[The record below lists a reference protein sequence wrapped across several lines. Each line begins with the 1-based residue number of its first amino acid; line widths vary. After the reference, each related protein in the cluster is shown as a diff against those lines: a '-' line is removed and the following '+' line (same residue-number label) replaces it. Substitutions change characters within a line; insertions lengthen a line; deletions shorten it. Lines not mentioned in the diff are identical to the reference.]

1 MYKRI
6 LVATDGTKLSDKAV
20 VHALRL
26 AKAVGAKVTAFFAAP
41 EARDY
46 GYRDGVL
53 YPTMSRREEAA
64 QLVRMAREVFD
75 PVRKKAAAIGIA
87 LEFVQTRSDAPWHA
101 ILAAARAGKA
111 DVIVMASHG
120 RRGLSAVLLGSET
133 HKVLTHSTIPVIVV
147 R

>member
-6 LVATDGTKLSDKAV
+6 LVATDGTKLSDRAV

-41 EARDY
+41 EVHE

-53 YPTMSRREEAA
+53 YPTLSKREAAA
-64 QLVRMAREVFD
+64 QLARMAQQVFD
-75 PVRKKAAAIGIA
+75 PVRKRAASTGVA
-87 LEFVQTRSDAPWHA
+87 LDFVQTRSDAPWHA
-101 ILAAARAGKA
+101 ILAAARTAKA

-133 HKVLTHSTIPVIVV
+133 NKVLTHSTIPVIVV